1 MWQLPRLR
9 PAGGHLPRGL
19 TPLRTR
25 NFSRAFFVKIKAPPA
40 CEVLLAPHG
49 GFCAGWDSASD
60 RYVQIGGFVLLMEPF
75 HHRRPSDP
83 TAVADSVRN
92 TQAPL
97 FREYERSTSP
107 LAISYRLG
115 INPPCVAQ
123 CSPSAES
130 MSVAG
135 HARSSLRRSCCAA
148 YGAEFFLYEKMG
160 RRAIVHEGS
169 GSEAGS
175 TSEVG
180 GRAQAPI
187 PTPPQKDG
195 NPRGASS
202 PWRELESRALEVF
215 PAVSTD

>member
-1 MWQLPRLR
+1 
-9 PAGGHLPRGL
+9 
-19 TPLRTR
+19 
-25 NFSRAFFVKIKAPPA
+25 
-40 CEVLLAPHG
+40 
-49 GFCAGWDSASD
+49 
-60 RYVQIGGFVLLMEPF
+60 MEPF

-83 TAVADSVRN
+83 TAVVDSVRN

-160 RRAIVHEGS
+160 RRAIVPTE
-169 GSEAGS
+169 S
-175 TSEVG
+175 TSGAETEVLHPIPPKRWESKG
-180 GRAQAPI
+180 TRPLGGARGRASRSCPLRASRGLQQPYSSWSLLRVGVRFRSERPSVSRRVI
-187 PTPPQKDG
+187 PVR
-195 NPRGASS
+195 RGERVISSASARIS
-202 PWRELESRALEVF
+202 NRIRSLQ
-215 PAVSTD
+215 